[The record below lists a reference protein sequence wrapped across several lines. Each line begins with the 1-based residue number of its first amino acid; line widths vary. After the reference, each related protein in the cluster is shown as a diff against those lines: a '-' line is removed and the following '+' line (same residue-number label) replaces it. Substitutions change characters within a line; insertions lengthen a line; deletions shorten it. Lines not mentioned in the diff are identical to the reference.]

1 MKSTSL
7 LAGALLI
14 FGAFCATSSNAAT
27 AVYSSSVA
35 FNAAVTG
42 TIVDDYENAG
52 YGFLQSD
59 AAMTAVVGETSYTST
74 GFNNLNIVQDLGGG
88 QHNYCAGCNG
98 SFRLGFL
105 STSISNANGV
115 GGVGA
120 DYFYNSSPPFYTAF
134 VTFGD
139 GSTSDYA
146 LNTSGSGGYFGIT
159 SDLGIKSID
168 FGPSGGTTTGGS
180 FAIDNLAIGTA
191 GVVPEPATWA
201 MMIMGFGAAGSM
213 IRRRK
218 TVVA

>member
-35 FNAAVTG
+35 FNAAVTDV
-42 TIVDDYENAG
+42 IIDDYENPG
-52 YGFLQSD
+52 YLFSQSD
-59 AAMTAVVGETSYTST
+59 ADMTAVVGQTSYTST
-74 GFNNLNIVQDLGGG
+74 GFNNLNIVFGIGDG
-88 QHNYCAGCNG
+88 QHSYCAGCNG

-120 DYFYNSSPPFYTAF
+120 DYFANDLPPSFTAF

-146 LNTSGSGGYFGIT
+146 LNASGTGGYFGIT

-168 FGPSGGTTTGGS
+168 FGPSGGTTIGGR
-180 FAIDNLAIGTA
+180 FAIDNLAIGRV

-201 MMIMGFGAAGSM
+201 MMIIGFGA
-213 IRRRK
+213 
-218 TVVA
+218 T